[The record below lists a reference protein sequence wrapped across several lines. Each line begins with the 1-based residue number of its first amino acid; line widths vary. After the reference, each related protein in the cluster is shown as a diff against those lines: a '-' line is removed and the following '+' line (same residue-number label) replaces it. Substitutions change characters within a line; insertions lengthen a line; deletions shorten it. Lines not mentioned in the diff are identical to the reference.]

1 METLKIIV
9 NYVLDLGAAVFVP
22 LIMLVIGMIVRMKFK
37 DALSSAIT
45 LGVAF
50 TGMML
55 VVGFMLDAISPAA
68 KELAKLTGITLTAI
82 DGGWTGMASISWAW
96 PYAFLMF
103 PLTVGINIIMLLLNL
118 TKTLNVDMWNVWN
131 KIFTAVMVSAI
142 SGSMIMGFI
151 VAGIQVILELKAGD
165 AWGDHINKLT
175 GIPGITVPHF
185 ITLLA
190 VILYPLNRLMDLVPF
205 LNKKMDADALKE
217 KIGVFA
223 ENHIM
228 GGIIG
233 LLLGFAAGYGV
244 SGSLGL
250 AIKAAAAM
258 TLFPMVSKLFMQ
270 ALSPISDAVSEFM
283 RKKFSG
289 REVFIGLDWPVLA
302 GRNELWVT
310 AIILIPISI
319 LFAIT
324 LPGNKVLPFAGIINI
339 SFFVAAFLITG
350 GNLLR
355 MIIMGIITTPIFLYA
370 ATFFAPFITDLAN
383 STGVVKVKEG
393 TQLTWSTFEGPDF
406 RYIFGLAAEGN
417 IVFIAL
423 AIVWLGAFYWMYK
436 GMIKKAKSYADSEA
450 L

>member
-1 METLKIIV
+1 MEILKMVV

-22 LIMLVIGMIVRMKFK
+22 LIMLFIGIVVRMKFK

-55 VVGFMLDAISPAA
+55 VVEFMLDAISPAA

-103 PLTVGINIIMLLLNL
+103 PLTVGINIIMLVLNL

-142 SGSMIMGFI
+142 SGSMIMGFV
-151 VAGIQVILELKAGD
+151 VAGIQVVLELKVGD
-165 AWGDHINKLT
+165 AWGDHINRLT

-190 VILYPLNRLMDLVPF
+190 VILYPLNRLMDFVPF
-205 LNKKMDADALKE
+205 LNKRMDADALKE

-370 ATFFAPFITDLAN
+370 ATFFAP
-383 STGVVKVKEG
+383 
-393 TQLTWSTFEGPDF
+393 
-406 RYIFGLAAEGN
+406 
-417 IVFIAL
+417 
-423 AIVWLGAFYWMYK
+423 
-436 GMIKKAKSYADSEA
+436 
-450 L
+450 